1 MSSCARS
8 WRDKPPQEVPNMLW
22 ETWES
27 SFFLQSW
34 LGDAGQGKARRMAS
48 CWLLC
53 EVVDINKAH
62 ARALLTSR
70 SLESR
75 LPDLAK
81 IFTSSCLQMCCL
93 NFYKTVGARMRDALQ
108 ALVPGVKGTPFAP
121 GIRRAIVDTWS
132 RAGGKA
138 LSDALPSR
146 DIELAASSAFVHET
160 EENKEKSFITEL
172 KSDAETQTAKMLEA
186 LIKSQKIPANLN
198 LFFLDLSATTAIPNC
213 SASAFSCEIEVFEIN
228 SPLADSRALDKQT

>member
-75 LPDLAK
+75 LPALAK
-81 IFTSSCLQMCCL
+81 IFTSSCLQMCCM
-93 NFYKTVGARMRDALQ
+93 NFYKTVGARIWDALQ
-108 ALVPGVKGTPFAP
+108 ALVPGV
-121 GIRRAIVDTWS
+121 
-132 RAGGKA
+132 
-138 LSDALPSR
+138 
-146 DIELAASSAFVHET
+146 T
-160 EENKEKSFITEL
+160 EGWCQSG
-172 KSDAETQTAKMLEA
+172 
-186 LIKSQKIPANLN
+186 
-198 LFFLDLSATTAIPNC
+198 
-213 SASAFSCEIEVFEIN
+213 SASADPRVPMASARQQCLLRRVWLLQF
-228 SPLADSRALDKQT
+228 RGGRTK